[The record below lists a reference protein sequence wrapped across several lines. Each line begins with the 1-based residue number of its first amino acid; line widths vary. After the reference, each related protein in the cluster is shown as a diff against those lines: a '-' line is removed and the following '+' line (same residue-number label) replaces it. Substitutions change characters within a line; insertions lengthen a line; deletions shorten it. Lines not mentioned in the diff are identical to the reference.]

1 VSRFSD
7 IRTGLAEAL
16 STITSLRTYD
26 TLPDNPAPPCALIA
40 PRSVTFDSVFV
51 RGADSFTFDVMIL
64 VRRASERSGQDEL
77 DAYCDSTGAQS
88 VKTAIEADPTLGG
101 RIDSLQVTGITTIG
115 AVDIGESTY
124 LQAVIAVDII
134 A

>member
-1 VSRFSD
+1 MSRFAD
-7 IRTGLAEAL
+7 IRQGLAGAL
-16 STITSLRTYD
+16 STIPNLRTYD
-26 TLPDNPAPPCALIA
+26 YLPDNPAAPCALVA
-40 PRSVTFDSVFV
+40 PRTVTFDSVFV

-77 DAYCDSTGAQS
+77 DGYCDSTGAQS

-101 RIDSLQVTGITTIG
+101 RIDSCQVTTISNIG
-115 AVDIGESTY
+115 AVDIGETTY
-124 LQAVIAVDII
+124 LQATFVVDII